1 MDHQAL
7 LKQFEHLNH
16 GNPDT
21 FEVEDLDRLI
31 KSVQA
36 VMKKKT
42 FKLFYGMT
50 FVIHFYLA
58 TIVAAPHWFES

>member
-1 MDHQAL
+1 MIPLLAGQRVDHQAL

-16 GNPDT
+16 LNPNT

-36 VMKKKT
+36 VLKKHPNT
-42 FKLFYGMT
+42 EY
-50 FVIHFYLA
+50 
-58 TIVAAPHWFES
+58 